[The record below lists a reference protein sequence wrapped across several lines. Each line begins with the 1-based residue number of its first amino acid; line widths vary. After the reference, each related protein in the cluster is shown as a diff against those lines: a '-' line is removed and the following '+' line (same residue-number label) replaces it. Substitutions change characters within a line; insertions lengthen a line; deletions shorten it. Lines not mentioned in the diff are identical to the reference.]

1 MRKEDIET
9 ILFWPIIIF
18 FLVLSSL
25 IGSIIGN
32 YIWMIFI
39 DYYFNNS

>member
-1 MRKEDIET
+1 MRKGDIEKM
-9 ILFWPIIIF
+9 LLWPFIIF
-18 FLVLSSL
+18 LLALGSL

-39 DYYFNNS
+39 DYYNNL

>member
-1 MRKEDIET
+1 MRKGDIET

-18 FLVLSSL
+18 FLVLGSL

-39 DYYFNNS
+39 DYYNNL